1 VQTNRPGRHRRGEH
15 RTDCRVDADRTD
27 AATHCVAVHDELA
40 FRDEDPRP
48 ETVEAERLRDA
59 DSLDATGAVGIART
73 FAFGGTHGTPF
84 WDPEGGLYSQR
95 YHAEDKPL

>member
-1 VQTNRPGRHRRGEH
+1 MQTNRPGRYRRGEH
-15 RTDCRVDADRTD
+15 RTDCRVD

-40 FRDEDPRP
+40 FRDEDPQP

-59 DSLDATGAVGIART
+59 DSLDATGALGITRT

-84 WDPEGGLYSQR
+84 WDPEGGLCSQR